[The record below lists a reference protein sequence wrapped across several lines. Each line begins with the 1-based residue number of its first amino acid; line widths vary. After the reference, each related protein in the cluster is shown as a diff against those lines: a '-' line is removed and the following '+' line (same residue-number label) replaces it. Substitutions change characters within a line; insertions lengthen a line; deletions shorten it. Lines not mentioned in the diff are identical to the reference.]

1 MMELFFPINLFT
13 IGRWMAKPLDPRK
26 QGLAAVAQE
35 EENPGKDAD
44 AELIRDFL
52 EGGQSSFNRLVL
64 KYQNKVF
71 NLCYRMLGERSEAE
85 DVAQEVFMTLFRSVK
100 HFRGDSLFSTWVF
113 RITVNHC
120 KNRLKY
126 LSRRN
131 YFKTQ
136 SLDQPF
142 QTEEGE
148 VTPDTEDEGPTPE
161 ETLISN
167 EVKEAVQLKIAELD
181 TEHRTAIVLRD
192 IQGLSYQEI
201 AEILGLKEGTVKSR
215 IHRARLEL
223 KEKLE
228 REGKL

>member
-1 MMELFFPINLFT
+1 MELFFPSNLFT
-13 IGRWMAKPLDPRK
+13 RRRWVANPLNGGK
-26 QGLAAVAQE
+26 LGCAAVAE
-35 EENPGKDAD
+35 EEEKPGKDAD

-52 EGGQSSFNRLVL
+52 KGGQSSFNRLVL

-71 NLCYRMLGERSEAE
+71 NLCYRMLGDRNEAE
-85 DVAQEVFMTLFRSVK
+85 DVAQEVFMTLFRSVQ

-131 YFKTQ
+131 YYKTQ
-136 SLDQPF
+136 SLDHPF

-148 VTPDTEDEGPTPE
+148 VRPDTEDEGQSPE
-161 ETLISN
+161 ETLLSN
-167 EVKEAVQLKIAELD
+167 EVQEAVQLKINELD
-181 TEHRTAIVLRD
+181 SEHRTAIVLRD

>member
-1 MMELFFPINLFT
+1 LNPGN
-13 IGRWMAKPLDPRK
+13 K
-26 QGLAAVAQE
+26 GLAAVAEQVE
-35 EENPGKDAD
+35 KPGHDAD
-44 AELIRDFL
+44 AELIQDFL
-52 EGGQSSFNRLVL
+52 KGGQSSFNRLVL

-85 DVAQEVFMTLFRSVK
+85 DVAQEVFVTLFRSVK

-126 LSRRN
+126 LTRRN
-131 YFKTQ
+131 YFKMQ

-142 QTEEGE
+142 ATEEGE
-148 VTPDTEDEGPTPE
+148 MVPDTEDEGPTPE
-161 ETLISN
+161 ESLMSR
-167 EVKEAVQLKIAELD
+167 EVQETIQLKIAELD

-201 AEILGLKEGTVKSR
+201 ADILGVREGTVKSR